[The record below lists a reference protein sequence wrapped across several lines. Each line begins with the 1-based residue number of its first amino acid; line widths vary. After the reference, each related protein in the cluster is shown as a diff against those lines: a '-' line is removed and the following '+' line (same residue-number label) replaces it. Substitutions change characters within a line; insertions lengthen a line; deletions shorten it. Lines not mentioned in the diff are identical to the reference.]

1 MDRKGEAEGRR
12 AWGQRWAIRE
22 ETLVG
27 RPVGNGK
34 LYGSTCCRSLLFY
47 QVKSHY
53 QVKEETSLL
62 GVLLLLW
69 FFFFF
74 LEAHWEVWGVM
85 ESLGGGER
93 SYLPRVYEIYALM
106 LNFRKLPTG
115 PIWAPILESSQC
127 VVPSA
132 VEGPGGSKNNSHSM
146 LLQSLQNPFLPPG
159 GKHT

>member
-1 MDRKGEAEGRR
+1 MIKLRLQQCLSKEQGVRGLDGQERGSRRKKGLGAK
-12 AWGQRWAIRE
+12 RWAIRE

-74 LEAHWEVWGVM
+74 GSTLRGLRSDG
-85 ESLGGGER
+85 ESRRG
-93 SYLPRVYEIYALM
+93 
-106 LNFRKLPTG
+106 RKV
-115 PIWAPILESSQC
+115 IL
-127 VVPSA
+127 A
-132 VEGPGGSKNNSHSM
+132 TR
-146 LLQSLQNPFLPPG
+146 L
-159 GKHT
+159 